1 MNDPR
6 NAWPA
11 RPKTHVFTTYSTQE
25 GPSVLGTPKCRG
37 LWTSTGAREQGAG
50 GSRVLDRA
58 WRQDTGGGARRMG
71 RMAASASN
79 KEFARQFALV
89 VVTPTDRLND
99 MVARSGYV
107 PRRFTQRAS
116 GGWAARGGPARA
128 AQRWALRAGRAPAGV
143 WPRHADPAWG
153 AARRAARCSVTA

>member
-1 MNDPR
+1 
-6 NAWPA
+6 
-11 RPKTHVFTTYSTQE
+11 
-25 GPSVLGTPKCRG
+25 
-37 LWTSTGAREQGAG
+37 
-50 GSRVLDRA
+50 
-58 WRQDTGGGARRMG
+58 MG

-128 AQRWALRAGRAPAGV
+128 AQRWALRAGRAPAGGMAATCRPSLGSRAPCRALQRDLLV
-143 WPRHADPAWG
+143 CVPAAKRPAAPPWG
-153 AARRAARCSVTA
+153 KARGTRVV